1 MILRVDPTELTRTAR
16 PLRDAVDVGR
26 RLQAARGELAGQ
38 LTGMGSEPVRRAAE
52 TFLDAWAVGLQA
64 VSDRAD
70 TLATVLDA
78 AAAGY
83 TEAEERTRRQAG
95 ATGLDGV
102 PA

>member
-1 MILRVDPTELTRTAR
+1 MILRVDPTDLAATAR
-16 PLRDAVDVGR
+16 PLRDAVEVAR
-26 RLQAARGELAGQ
+26 QLQGELAGD
-38 LTGMGSEPVRRAAE
+38 LTGVGSEPVRRAAQR
-52 TFLDAWAVGLQA
+52 FLDAWAVGLRG

-83 TEAEERTRRQAG
+83 PEAEERTRRQAAG
-95 ATGLDGV
+95 TGQDGV

>member
-1 MILRVDPTELTRTAR
+1 MILRVDPTELTETAR
-16 PLRDAVDVGR
+16 PLRDAVEVAR
-26 RLQAARGELAGQ
+26 QLQTVRGELAGQ
-38 LTGMGSEPVRRAAE
+38 LTGVGSEPVGRAAE
-52 TFLDAWAVGLQA
+52 RFLDAWTVGLRG

-83 TEAEERTRRQAG
+83 AEAEERTRRQA
-95 ATGLDGV
+95 AVTGPDGV

>member
-1 MILRVDPTELTRTAR
+1 VILRVDPTDLTETAR
-16 PLRDAVDVGR
+16 PLRDAVEVAR
-26 RLQAARGELAGQ
+26 QLQGVRGELAGD
-38 LTGMGSEPVRRAAE
+38 LTGVGSEPVRRAAQ
-52 TFLDAWAVGLQA
+52 TFLDAWAVGLRG

-83 TEAEERTRRQAG
+83 AEAEERTRRQA
-95 ATGLDGV
+95 AAAGLDGV